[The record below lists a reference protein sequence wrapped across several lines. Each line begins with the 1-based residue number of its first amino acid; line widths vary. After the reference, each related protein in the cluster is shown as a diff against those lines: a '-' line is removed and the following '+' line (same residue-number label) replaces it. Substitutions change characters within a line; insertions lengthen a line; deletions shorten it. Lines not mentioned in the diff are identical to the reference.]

1 MSNLE
6 SLTILSLTQHWV
18 LIDGAWHRE
27 AWVRDLAGCVRYVA
41 ILDDLLP

>member
-6 SLTILSLTQHWV
+6 NLEILQLTQHWS
-18 LIDGAWHRE
+18 LIDGAYYRD

-41 ILDDLLP
+41 ILDELL